1 MHRKSLTATQNRLR
15 PMRRLTATAA
25 AIACVA
31 LISACGS
38 SSSSSSSPG
47 SQSAA
52 SSSASAPASTAAST
66 SAAAALPGKGK
77 PTIVLGDKNFTEEFI
92 LGEVYA
98 QALRAKGYTVK
109 VKPNIGSTE
118 LINRVLQAGQINA
131 YPEYLGEI
139 ASSLADYTKPL
150 TSEAQTF
157 SLSQA
162 YEHKHGFTI
171 MTPVTP
177 FEDKD
182 QIATL
187 KSFAQK
193 HNLTSIG
200 QLKGLGPLKLGD
212 YSAEETRYE
221 GYVGLK
227 QAYGDTNLQFV
238 PLEAG
243 GPIYQA
249 LDSGQVQVADVFS
262 TDPQLLSGKY
272 TVLSDPKSIFGF
284 QHVALVIKKSLLPQ
298 LGPAFQSTYAAVTKL
313 LTTPAVQALNKA
325 VVINKLSPAQVAHTF
340 LAANHLL

>member
-1 MHRKSLTATQNRLR
+1 MHNRSPALR
-15 PMRRLTATAA
+15 GIRARRARRLATAIA
-25 AIACVA
+25 ALGCVA

-38 SSSSSSSPG
+38 SSKSKP
-47 SQSAA
+47 
-52 SSSASAPASTAAST
+52 STTAKTTSKST
-66 SAAAALPGKGK
+66 AALPGKGK

-92 LGEVYA
+92 LGELYA
-98 QALRAKGYTVK
+98 QAFRAKGYTV
-109 VKPNIGSTE
+109 VLKPNIGSTE

-139 ASSLADYTKPL
+139 ASSLAGYSKPL
-150 TSEAQTF
+150 VSEAQTYNIAE
-157 SLSQA
+157 A
-162 YEHKHGFTI
+162 YETKHGFTI

-182 QIATL
+182 EIAVL

-193 HNLTSIG
+193 HHLTTIG
-200 QLKGLGPLKLGD
+200 QLKSLGPLKLGD

-227 QAYGDTNLQFV
+227 EAYGDTNLQFV

-262 TDPQLLSGKY
+262 TDPELLSGKY
-272 TVLSDPKSIFGF
+272 TVLSDPKHIFGF
-284 QHVALVIKKSLLPQ
+284 QHVGLVIKKSLLNQ
-298 LGPAFQSTYAAVTKL
+298 LGPAFPSTYAAVTKL
-313 LTTPAVQALNKA
+313 LTTPVVQALNKA
-325 VVINKLSPAQVAHTF
+325 VVVDKVSPAQVAHAF
-340 LAANHLL
+340 LAANHLLGP